1 MSSDLMLNFVNQSMM
16 NKEAEDISI
25 DQDGEWGE
33 TLSRNNLTMPLNL

>member
-1 MSSDLMLNFVNQSMM
+1 MSSNMMSDFMNPSMM

-33 TLSRNNLTMPLNL
+33 KH